1 MSKSSLVKITSEL
14 LHEDKVLK
22 IRAVGCSMLPLFK
35 ENDQF
40 IIQKCVHSK
49 ISIGDIVI
57 FERENILTAH
67 RITHITKEH
76 IITWGDFNLK
86 PDAPIKIDQIIAKV
100 ISAER
105 NGKSLRLSKLRY
117 RIWSFLM
124 THNAPFN
131 HKLINL
137 AIRIYLKCK
146 RLVQIK

>member
-1 MSKSSLVKITSEL
+1 MSERSILKVTSEL
-14 LHEDKVLK
+14 LNDDNILK
-22 IRAVGCSMLPLFK
+22 IKATGSSMLPLFK

-67 RITHITKEH
+67 RITQITKEH

-86 PDAPIKIDQIIAKV
+86 PDAPIITDQIVAKA
-100 ISAER
+100 ISVER
-105 NGKSLRLSKLRY
+105 NGKVLRLTKIKY
-117 RIWSFLM
+117 RTWSFLM
-124 THNAPFN
+124 THNAQFN

-137 AIRIYLKCK
+137 IIRFYFKCS
-146 RLVQIK
+146 RLIQRK

>member
-1 MSKSSLVKITSEL
+1 MSGRSMLNVTSEL
-14 LHEDKVLK
+14 LNDDNIIK
-22 IRAVGCSMLPLFK
+22 IKATGSSMLPLFK

-40 IIQKCVHSK
+40 IIQKYAHSEFA
-49 ISIGDIVI
+49 IGDIVI
-57 FERENILTAH
+57 FERDTILTAH